1 MKRYDFIAIGGG
13 NAGLTAASTI
23 KAAGFEVALIDRGAI
38 GGLCSLNGCN
48 PKKVFVRTS
57 ELLDEIR
64 HAEKFGID
72 VAPPRVDW
80 SRVMARKESFTGPV
94 TDQSIAS
101 LKSQGIDFIQGVPRF
116 TSTGSLMVNDETI
129 EFGGVIISTG
139 SKPRALDFAG
149 AEFVKTTNDILAIRE
164 VPKNLVVVGAGV
176 VAYEFGHVFA
186 RLGARVTILANSRA
200 LSNED
205 QDMVDA
211 LVEFSESLG
220 VKTINNARTK
230 AIRKTP
236 AEFIVEYEAEG
247 EAQTVNADFILNAA
261 GRVAAIDELDLN
273 RAEVIIDKR
282 GIVTNQ
288 FLRSTTNARVF
299 AGGDAHGALQ
309 LSPVASYE
317 GRVVAKNF
325 LENDT
330 EPVNFEGIPRAI
342 YTVPQLASVGLTEAE
357 ARQRQLDISVTRSDM
372 QDWKVYGIIAGGQ
385 VAKAKVI
392 TDNATGRILGAHL
405 FAMNA
410 GDTINLYALAI
421 RYGLKADDLRN
432 MIFSYPTL
440 ASALPYTL

>member
-13 NAGLTAASTI
+13 NAGLTAAAKI
-23 KAAGFEVALIDRGAI
+23 KAAGFKVALIDKGAI

-48 PKKVFVRTS
+48 PKKVFVRTT

-64 HAEKFGID
+64 HAQKYGID
-72 VAPPRVDW
+72 VETPRVDW
-80 SRVMARKESFTGPV
+80 ARVMARKESFTNPV
-94 TDQSIAS
+94 TEQSIAS
-101 LKSQGIDFIQGVPRF
+101 LKSQGIDLISGAPRF
-116 TSTGSLMVNDETI
+116 TSTNTLTINDEEI

-139 SKPRALDFAG
+139 SKPRALNFTG
-149 AEFVKTTNDILAIRE
+149 AEFVKTTNDILAISE

-176 VAYEFGHVFA
+176 VAYEFGQVFA
-186 RLGARVTILANSRA
+186 RLGSKVTILANSRA

-205 QDMVDA
+205 ADIVDAMVD
-211 LVEFSESLG
+211 FSKSLN
-220 VKTINNARTK
+220 VKTINHAK
-230 AIRKTP
+230 VKIIRKNG
-236 AEFIVEYEAEG
+236 AELLVEYEAEG
-247 EAQTVNADFILNAA
+247 TAETLSADFILNAA
-261 GRVAAIDELDLN
+261 GRVAAIDELDLSK
-273 RAEVIIDKR
+273 AEVAVDKR

-288 FLRSTTNARVF
+288 FLRSATNPKIF
-299 AGGDAHGALQ
+299 AGGDAHGVLQ

-325 LENDT
+325 LENDA

-357 ARQRQLDISVTRSDM
+357 ARKRNLDIAVTNSEM
-372 QDWKVYGIIAGGQ
+372 SDWKVYAIIAGGQ

-392 TDNATGRILGAHL
+392 TENSTGRILGAHL

-440 ASALPYTL
+440 ASALPFTI